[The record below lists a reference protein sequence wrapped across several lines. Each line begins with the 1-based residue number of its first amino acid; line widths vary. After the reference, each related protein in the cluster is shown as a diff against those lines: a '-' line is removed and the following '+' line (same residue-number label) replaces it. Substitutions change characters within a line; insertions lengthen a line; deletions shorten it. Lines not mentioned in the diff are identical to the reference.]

1 MPYET
6 SGALSLGTGV
16 VTVVARDA
24 CVVGASAGDEAAGAL
39 AAMLGQ

>member
-16 VTVVARDA
+16 VTVDARDA
-24 CVVGASAGDEAAGAL
+24 SVVGGEPVDEPQYRL
-39 AAMLGQ
+39 